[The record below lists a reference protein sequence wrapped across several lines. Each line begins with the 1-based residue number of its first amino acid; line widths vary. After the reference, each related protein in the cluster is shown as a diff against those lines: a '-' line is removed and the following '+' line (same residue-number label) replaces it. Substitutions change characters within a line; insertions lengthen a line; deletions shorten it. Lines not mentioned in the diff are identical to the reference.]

1 MAANLL
7 QIFWIVPFTYTAK
20 PCHFTAQIGTFGSRS
35 SIRGLSMAGGPP
47 ACHTEVMS
55 KARRAGKLG
64 ALLIGMLAFAG
75 AVARAAEIYA
85 PQTLDRYFR
94 LEWSKAGPNVNGYV
108 YNSANRHAAHM
119 QLVVEGL
126 DNSGKVVAKT
136 LTWIRD
142 VPPNNR
148 GYFETAV
155 PGAASYRVRILS
167 FDWVEDR
174 LDRRKA
180 W

>member
-1 MAANLL
+1 M
-7 QIFWIVPFTYTAK
+7 
-20 PCHFTAQIGTFGSRS
+20 S
-35 SIRGLSMAGGPP
+35 SQVARP
-47 ACHTEVMS
+47 AECCHTQSMS
-55 KARRAGKLG
+55 RARRPAWTS
-64 ALLIGMLAFAG
+64 ALLAG
-75 AVARAAEIYA
+75 LTILTAVATQAGEIYA
-85 PQTLDRYFR
+85 PQTLDHYFR
-94 LEWSKAGPNVNGYV
+94 VEWSREGGNVNGYV
-108 YNSANRHAAHM
+108 YSSANRHAAHM

-126 DNSGKVVAKT
+126 DGSGKVVTKT

-148 GYFETAV
+148 GYFVAAV
-155 PGAASYRVRILS
+155 PTAAAYRVRILS

>member
-1 MAANLL
+1 M
-7 QIFWIVPFTYTAK
+7 
-20 PCHFTAQIGTFGSRS
+20 SRRRRVGWPS
-35 SIRGLSMAGGPP
+35 ALFVGL
-47 ACHTEVMS
+47 V
-55 KARRAGKLG
+55 
-64 ALLIGMLAFAG
+64 
-75 AVARAAEIYA
+75 AVASAVAQGAEPYA
-85 PQTLDRYFR
+85 PQTLDHYFR
-94 LEWSKAGPNVNGYV
+94 LEWAKDGSSVNGYV
-108 YNSANRHAAHM
+108 YSSANRHAAHM

-126 DNSGKVVAKT
+126 DSSGKVVTKT

-148 GYFETAV
+148 AYFVAAV
-155 PGAASYRVRILS
+155 PTAASYRVRILS

>member
-1 MAANLL
+1 M
-7 QIFWIVPFTYTAK
+7 
-20 PCHFTAQIGTFGSRS
+20 
-35 SIRGLSMAGGPP
+35 
-47 ACHTEVMS
+47 
-55 KARRAGKLG
+55 
-64 ALLIGMLAFAG
+64 ALLVGLAVAAG
-75 AVARAAEIYA
+75 SVARAAEIYA
-85 PQTLDRYFR
+85 PQTLDHYFR
-94 LEWSKAGPNVNGYV
+94 LEWSKDGRNVNGYV
-108 YNSANRHAAHM
+108 YSSANRHAAHM

-126 DNSGKVVAKT
+126 DGFGKVVAKT

-148 GYFETAV
+148 AYFVAAV
-155 PGAASYRVRILS
+155 PTAASYRVKILS

>member
-1 MAANLL
+1 MVAEWLCG
-7 QIFWIVPFTYTAK
+7 V
-20 PCHFTAQIGTFGSRS
+20 
-35 SIRGLSMAGGPP
+35 SMAGQ
-47 ACHTEVMS
+47 AAWCHTEAMS
-55 KARRAGKLG
+55 RRCRVGRLS
-64 ALLIGMLAFAG
+64 ALLVGLLALGGAFAQ
-75 AVARAAEIYA
+75 AAEIYA
-85 PQTLDRYFR
+85 PQTLDHYFR
-94 LEWSKAGPNVNGYV
+94 LEWSKEGRNVNGYV
-108 YNSANRHAAHM
+108 YSSANRHAAHM

-126 DNSGKVVAKT
+126 DSSGKVVAKT

-148 GYFETAV
+148 AYFETAV
-155 PGAASYRVRILS
+155 PPAASYRVRILS

>member
-1 MAANLL
+1 MSRGRRVRWLSLL
-7 QIFWIVPFTYTAK
+7 PV
-20 PCHFTAQIGTFGSRS
+20 
-35 SIRGLSMAGGPP
+35 GLLALAG
-47 ACHTEVMS
+47 
-55 KARRAGKLG
+55 
-64 ALLIGMLAFAG
+64 AFAQ
-75 AVARAAEIYA
+75 AAEIYA
-85 PQTLDRYFR
+85 PQTLDHYFR
-94 LEWSKAGPNVNGYV
+94 LEWSKDGRSVNGYV
-108 YNSANRHAAHM
+108 YSSANRHAAHM

-126 DNSGKVVAKT
+126 DGSGKVATKT

-148 GYFETAV
+148 AFFETAV
-155 PGAASYRVRILS
+155 PTAASYRVRILS